1 MLARAR
7 ALARP
12 ASLRHC
18 SVSRAAPAATIW
30 SEPPKP
36 PAGTLEKLADA
47 VRLVAL
53 KGACAAPLVSLAS
66 MASASSGGGAE
77 GIGDAMTGL
86 AMLGAT
92 AVAGGAALA
101 LAPEAAAPDVASPL
115 GEQLADLGP
124 VLGTAAALAPGGL
137 HESNSLDIP
146 YFVTSG
152 RQYSLKRKLDRF
164 YGKGDFDYNEE
175 LAKNVKDAYP
185 LCKDLLGYLT
195 FNPVMSV
202 AKNIYNI
209 TDPAHSHLGAGSRS
223 SAFNSMRC
231 NHHIARGA
239 ANEAELFQEA
249 AKVNR
254 LFTEIKALGGF
265 DDYQASVEF
274 VLLACSMY
282 MVHGSG
288 DAHAKIMSAVPL
300 NARCQYAFYNGKVRN
315 DELISDKG
323 VIVDFLE
330 ERGRAISDVVQR
342 EFRKR
347 TADDQKVKVLAFA
360 QTGAEQLPLG
370 HADYDKRCVGRV
382 NATVAEV
389 DGATLRI
396 GGKNAGRFA
405 DHAFHAWYL
414 LTLTLHLGL
423 SLPTDA
429 EPLKVAQW
437 WWHSASSTCLHSTP
451 STRRLLLL
459 DGVDIDA
466 GGRRVH
472 GRFPHRW
479 GNNFHFALGEHLLG
493 KGRYKSQEPT
503 KPKPEPNPPLPPKPD
518 PDDDDEDDRYAV
530 WMGCTICYIFLTD
543 PLYDQLSAYL
553 LPPHGSLDLNKPE
566 VGKLVYKAYQECEV
580 VGDDEFLKAYFK
592 GPNGKN
598 GLGGFLCPK
607 TWPDGLE

>member
-1 MLARAR
+1 
-7 ALARP
+7 
-12 ASLRHC
+12 
-18 SVSRAAPAATIW
+18 
-30 SEPPKP
+30 
-36 PAGTLEKLADA
+36 
-47 VRLVAL
+47 
-53 KGACAAPLVSLAS
+53 

-466 GGRRVH
+466 GGCRVT
-472 GRFPHRW
+472 GRLPHRW
-479 GNNFHFALGEHLLG
+479 GNSFHFALGEHLLG

-503 KPKPEPNPPLPPKPD
+503 KPKPEPNRYQHAHPKAPAFKEPPAPTLAVPSASADGTLGALGVEAYTGGSPYDCTPSHVPRGTRALDLIAPAEAEYAALSENGLPLTYD
-518 PDDDDEDDRYAV
+518 PDGIAAFWSAHRKIALRRVGVIATRVVPFAAGMAVERLTVSDEEKDAALAK
-530 WMGCTICYIFLTD
+530 GAS
-543 PLYDQLSAYL
+543 SAQDGAT
-553 LPPHGSLDLNKPE
+553 PGKP
-566 VGKLVYKAYQECEV
+566 GFHVYSTAATTE
-580 VGDDEFLKAYFK
+580 
-592 GPNGKN
+592 
-598 GLGGFLCPK
+598 
-607 TWPDGLE
+607 